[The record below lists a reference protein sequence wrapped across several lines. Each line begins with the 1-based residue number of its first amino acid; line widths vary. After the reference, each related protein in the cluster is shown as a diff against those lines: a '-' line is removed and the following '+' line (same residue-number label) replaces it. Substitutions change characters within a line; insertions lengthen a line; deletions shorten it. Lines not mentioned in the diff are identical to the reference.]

1 MMSEEERRSQPIV
14 PGAPATESRHQRF
27 IERLLI
33 TIAVVAVAL
42 LVWRLRGLLILVFGA
57 VLVAVVLS
65 AMADPLRKRLGLPS
79 VLALLLSLAAILALF
94 GTAFWLFGAEVV
106 GQASALRKTLP
117 AAWEALQVRLEPLG
131 LAEPLREGVRS
142 LGSSDGVLAR
152 VGGLVASIGGGLADT
167 LLVLV
172 GGIYLAVQPQLYRT
186 GIIKLVP
193 ERGRA
198 LAAQA
203 FDDSGRALRLWLLG
217 RLVSMALVGIL
228 TWLGL
233 WIIGVPAALTLGL
246 VSALLEFVPF
256 LGPIIASVPAI
267 LLAFALSPE
276 AALWTAGLYLMVQQ
290 LEGNL
295 IEPMVQ
301 QRAVSLPPALL
312 VFALVSGGL
321 LFGMAGILL
330 AAPLTVVLF
339 VMVKR
344 LYVREALGTATRL
357 PTEGSD

>member
-1 MMSEEERRSQPIV
+1 MMSVEERRNAPIV
-14 PGAPATESRHQRF
+14 PPHEAPENGHRRF

-33 TIAVVAVAL
+33 ALAIVAVAL
-42 LVWRLRGLLILVFGA
+42 LLWRLRGLLILVFGA
-57 VLVAVVLS
+57 VLVAVVLG
-65 AMADPLRKRLGLPS
+65 AIAEPLQRRLKLPR
-79 VLALLLSLAAILALF
+79 VLALLLALAALLALF

-106 GQASALRKTLP
+106 GQASALREAIP
-117 AAWEALQVRLEPLG
+117 AAWQDLQTRLEPFG
-131 LAEPLREGVRS
+131 LAGPLREWVQS
-142 LGSSDGVLAR
+142 LGSSDGVLSR
-152 VGGLVASIGGGLADT
+152 VGGIVVSIGGGLADL

-172 GGIYLAVQPQLYRT
+172 GGIYLAVQPKLYRT

-193 ERGRA
+193 ERGRS
-198 LAAQA
+198 LGAQA
-203 FDDSGRALRLWLLG
+203 FDDSGKALRLWLLG

-228 TWLGL
+228 TWVGL
-233 WIIGVPAALTLGL
+233 WLIGVPAALTLGL
-246 VSALLEFVPF
+246 LSAILEFVPF

-276 AALWTAGLYLMVQQ
+276 AALWTAGLYLLIQQ
-290 LEGNL
+290 IEGNV

-312 VFALVSGGL
+312 IFALVSGGL

-330 AAPLTVVLF
+330 AAPLTVVMF

-344 LYVREALGTATRL
+344 LYVREALGTHTKL
-357 PTEGSD
+357 PTESD

>member
-1 MMSEEERRSQPIV
+1 MMSEKERRSQPIV
-14 PGAPATESRHQRF
+14 PVPAAADMGHRRF

-33 TIAVVAVAL
+33 TLAVAAVAL
-42 LVWRLRGLLILVFGA
+42 LLWRLRGLLILVFGA

-65 AMADPLRKRLGLPS
+65 AMADPLRKRLGLPN
-79 VLALLLSLAAILALF
+79 VLALLLALAALLALF
-94 GTAFWLFGAEVV
+94 GTAFWLFGAEVI
-106 GQASALRKTLP
+106 GQASALRDSIP
-117 AAWEALQVRLEPLG
+117 EAWQDLQDRLEPFG
-131 LAEPLREGVRS
+131 LAEPLREWVQS
-142 LGSSDGVLAR
+142 LGSGDGVLTR
-152 VGGLVASIGGGLADT
+152 VGGIVASIGGGLADL

-172 GGIYLAVQPQLYRT
+172 GGIYLAAQPRLYRS
-186 GIIKLVP
+186 GLIKLVP
-193 ERGRA
+193 ERGRS

-217 RLVSMALVGIL
+217 RLVSMTLVGLL
-228 TWLGL
+228 TWIGL
-233 WIIGVPAALTLGL
+233 WLIGVPAALTLGL
-246 VSALLEFVPF
+246 VSAILEFVPF

-276 AALWTAGLYLMVQQ
+276 AALWTAGLYLLVQQ

-339 VMVKR
+339 VTVKR
-344 LYVREALGTATRL
+344 LYVREALGTPTSL
-357 PTEGSD
+357 PTEGD